1 MILKMN
7 RKSKGRKGVVEYL
20 LNQREKEGTAI
31 TLRGN
36 HEITKSLIK
45 AINRKHKYLSGGLM
59 FAKEEHIDENQKHQ
73 IMDAFEAILFTGL
86 ELNQYNILWV
96 EHIDKGRLELNFV
109 VPRIELTTGID
120 LDLYSHKRDLPIFD
134 TWKNGINAKY
144 NLADPNDP
152 SRARTISERTKVSR
166 GKGTIVANR
175 KNLDE
180 TLHKLVS
187 ELHIK
192 NREQMI
198 ELLENSGYKI
208 TRKNAESI
216 SVKHNDIGKKAL
228 RLKGGIYSEDF
239 TSTGSIEKI
248 IQNREQRAR
257 EYHTQASQAETR
269 VHRAIYQK
277 YLQTRTERHEKR
289 YCKPRRSN
297 QEKPQIAQKRD
308 KDNLVPTIMEQNK
321 IKVELN
327 DRIRKFIKTS
337 DSTRA
342 IFIKGIRARETQ
354 LFEEIRISNIKL
366 SNNTEESARKSLEIL
381 ADTRANM
388 ETNIGR
394 NTAQVLQN
402 IIRDDS
408 KDQSLTIRA
417 NNLFAGLKEGFSSI
431 KKSIEGVINDIRKL
445 KIFNSAKREKM
456 SNTGPTITLSPRR

>member
-187 ELHIK
+187 ELHVK

-228 RLKGGIYSEDF
+228 RLKGGIYSENF
-239 TSTGSIEKI
+239 TSTGSIESI
-248 IQNREQRAR
+248 IKNREQRAR
-257 EYHTQASQAETR
+257 EYHTRATQTETGT
-269 VHRAIYQK
+269 HRAIYKK
-277 YLQTRTERHEKR
+277 YLQTRNERHKKR
-289 YCKPRRSN
+289 YCKARRSDKK
-297 QEKPQIAQKRD
+297 EPQIIKERNPN
-308 KDNLVPTIMEQNK
+308 NLDSEANTQDEK
-321 IKVELN
+321 IN
-327 DRIRKFIKTS
+327 IDDRIREFIETS
-337 DSTRA
+337 DSKRA
-342 IFIKGIRARETQ
+342 KYFERARKREAKLLEQ
-354 LFEEIRISNIKL
+354 IRNSSIKL
-366 SNNTEESARKSLEIL
+366 SKSSRESEQKLLESLTNTRSNVEG
-381 ADTRANM
+381 
-388 ETNIGR
+388 NITK
-394 NTAQVLQN
+394 NTKQVLQN
-402 IIRDDS
+402 IIRENS
-408 KDQSLTIRA
+408 KDRSSTIRVHE
-417 NNLFAGLKEGFSSI
+417 LLTELKNRFSSI
-431 KKSIEGVINDIRKL
+431 KKSIEGAINGIKKL
-445 KIFNSAKREKM
+445 KIFKSAKKEMMSEK
-456 SNTGPTITLSPRR
+456 GPTITLSPRR